1 MKKVSIFLILLV
13 APLLTSAATVSAPRD
28 FKGFV
33 AIITDIIGT
42 LVIVVF
48 ALTFLAFMWG
58 VIKTWILHGDDPES
72 IESGKKVLFTA
83 IIALVIMIS
92 IWGILSMLQ
101 ASLFR

>member
-1 MKKVSIFLILLV
+1 MKKLLIFLIPLIT
-13 APLLTSAATVSAPRD
+13 PLLTNAATVSAPRD

-33 AIITDIIGT
+33 AIITNLIGT

-58 VIKTWILHGDDPES
+58 VIKTWIFHGDDPES

-83 IIALVIMIS
+83 IIALVIMVS

-101 ASLFR
+101 FSLFR